1 MNIHTT
7 LKVFTA
13 AAMLVGAAA
22 CSNSDESQTPA
33 TEAVAMSFVADI
45 SATRATAT
53 LFEAGDVVGII
64 PIKGRG
70 VETAQANI
78 AYTCNGTA
86 FEATPPYYFK
96 GSDAIEFNAYYPY
109 ESNMA
114 DDYILDIDTRRA
126 NQTTLTTGGHE
137 WRKNDYLAASVT
149 ADKSA
154 PTVKFVG
161 DKAFRHAM
169 SSIVFKFK
177 AGDGIANLHSLT
189 GYTLGSLVMD
199 GAFDC
204 LNGSTILGMGVAA
217 ESLTIDGIAC
227 AETATEYTAEPLI
240 LLPQAIAGGKCTL
253 TVHYNNVDY
262 TAILNLPT
270 LDAGVRYEFTITI
283 KNFLLEVSGSEIAD
297 WTPTT
302 PTPGDAV
309 LQ

>member
-7 LKVFTA
+7 LKLFTA
-13 AAMLVGAAA
+13 VAVLVALASCNKEESPQQAA
-22 CSNSDESQTPA
+22 ET
-33 TEAVAMSFVADI
+33 VAMSFVADI
-45 SATRATAT
+45 AATRATAT

-114 DDYILDIDTRRA
+114 DDYILDIDTRSA
-126 NQTTLTTGGHE
+126 NQTTLTTGGHT

-154 PTVKFVG
+154 PMVKFVG

-169 SSIVFKFK
+169 SSIVLKFK
-177 AGDGIANLHSLT
+177 AGNGVANLKSLT

-204 LNGSTILGMGVAA
+204 LNGSTILGVGVAA

-253 TVHYNNVDY
+253 TVRYNNVDY
-262 TAILNLPT
+262 TATLNLPT

-283 KNFLLEVSGSEIAD
+283 KNFLLEISGSEIVD

>member
-1 MNIHTT
+1 MNINT
-7 LKVFTA
+7 LKLFTA
-13 AAMLVGAAA
+13 AAVLATLAS
-22 CSNSDESQTPA
+22 CNKEESQTPP

-86 FEATPPYYFK
+86 FVATPPYYFK

-114 DDYILDIDTRRA
+114 DDYILDIDTRSA
-126 NQTTLTTGGHE
+126 NQKAIPTGGHE

-149 ADKSA
+149 TDKRT
-154 PTVKFVG
+154 PMVKFVG
-161 DKAFRHAM
+161 SKAFRHAM

-177 AGDGIANLHSLT
+177 AGDGIANLKSLT
-189 GYTLGSLVMD
+189 GYTLGPLVMD

-204 LNGSTILGMGVAA
+204 LTGTTLLGMGAPA
-217 ESLTIDGIAC
+217 ELLTIDDIAC

-240 LLPQAIAGGKCTL
+240 LLPQAIEGGKCTL
-253 TVHYNNVDY
+253 TVRYNDVDY
-262 TAILNLPT
+262 TATLNLPT

-283 KNFLLEVSGSEIAD
+283 KNFLLEISGSEIAD
-297 WTPTT
+297 WTSKTPTT
-302 PTPGDAV
+302 GDAV